1 MKLPTRWLRDASL
14 KRRLMIASLISNGA
28 ALLLASLVFVTYEL
42 ATVENQTVAD
52 LTGAAAIIGHNSAAA
67 LAFSDAES
75 AAKTLQS
82 LSTDPRVI
90 GAALYDI
97 DGKPF
102 AQYSA
107 ATSDGSF
114 VPPPVEHTGSRFG
127 RDSVK
132 LFYDFELAGEPAGT
146 VYIEASLE
154 QVESRVARYAL
165 TVLLVMLVSSLG
177 AFLLSARLQ
186 HAVSGPIADLAKA
199 MRIVRTKND
208 YSVRASKHGND
219 ELGALIEGF
228 NAMLDQIQ
236 AQDRALQE
244 ARDHLERRVED
255 RTHELQQE
263 VSERKAAQAKLETTH
278 AQLLTASRQ
287 AGMAEVATNVL
298 HNVGN
303 VLNSVNVSASM
314 LLEQAEQSQ
323 AASLSR
329 LATLFKEHQGDLAAF
344 LTVDPRG
351 QHVSEYIDKL
361 AERLMVER
369 KTTINELRA
378 LRERIDHIKRIV
390 TMQQSFARISGV
402 EENVDILELVEDA
415 LRMNGSSLQR
425 HEIEIERQFS
435 PVPVVSADKHKI
447 LQVLVNLVRNAKDAC
462 TSTGRRDKRIALR
475 VGNEGER
482 ITVSVADNGVGI
494 APENMTRIFSHGFTT
509 KKDGHGFGLHGA
521 ALAAQDLG
529 GSLNARSDG
538 PGHGATFTLELPL
551 EPPARMSANG

>member
-1 MKLPTRWLRDASL
+1 MKLRTLWLRDVPL
-14 KRRLMIASLISNGA
+14 KRRLMITSLVSNGA
-28 ALLLASLVFVTYEL
+28 ALLLASVIFVTYEL
-42 ATVENQTVAD
+42 ATVETQTVAD

-75 AAKTLQS
+75 AMKTLQS
-82 LSTDPRVI
+82 LSTDRRVI
-90 GAALYDI
+90 GAALYGI

-107 ATSDGSF
+107 TNLERSF
-114 VPPPVEHTGSRFG
+114 VPPPVERAGSRFG

-132 LFYDFELAGEPAGT
+132 LFYEFDLAGEPAGT
-146 VYIEASLE
+146 VYIEANLE
-154 QVESRVARYAL
+154 RVESRVTRYAL
-165 TVLLVMLVSSLG
+165 TALLVMLVSSLG

-186 HAVSGPIADLAKA
+186 RAVSGPIADLAQA
-199 MRIVRTKND
+199 MRIVRIKND
-208 YSVRASKHGND
+208 YSVRATKHGND

-228 NAMLDQIQ
+228 NGMLDQIQ

-255 RTHELQQE
+255 RTRELQQE
-263 VSERKAAQAKLETTH
+263 VSERKAAQAKLEATH
-278 AQLLTASRQ
+278 AQLLMASRQ

-314 LLEQAEQSQ
+314 LVEQAEQSQ
-323 AASLSR
+323 SASLSR
-329 LATLFKEHQGDLAAF
+329 LAALLEEHRADLAAF
-344 LTVDPRG
+344 LTEDPRG
-351 QHVSEYIDKL
+351 RHVPDYIGKL
-361 AERLMVER
+361 AERLLAER
-369 KTTINELRA
+369 KTTVDELRS

-402 EENVDILELVEDA
+402 QENVDVVELVEDA
-415 LRMNGSSLQR
+415 VRMNGSSLQR
-425 HEIEIERQFS
+425 HEIAVERQFS
-435 PVPVVSADKHKI
+435 AVPVVSADRHKI

-462 TSTGRRDKRIALR
+462 ASAGRRDKRIALK
-475 VGNEGER
+475 VANDADR

-509 KKDGHGFGLHGA
+509 KKDGHGFGLHNS
-521 ALAAQDLG
+521 ALAAREMG
-529 GSLNARSDG
+529 GALIVKSEG
-538 PGHGATFTLELPL
+538 PGKGAIFTLELPT
-551 EPPARMSANG
+551 EPPRRQP